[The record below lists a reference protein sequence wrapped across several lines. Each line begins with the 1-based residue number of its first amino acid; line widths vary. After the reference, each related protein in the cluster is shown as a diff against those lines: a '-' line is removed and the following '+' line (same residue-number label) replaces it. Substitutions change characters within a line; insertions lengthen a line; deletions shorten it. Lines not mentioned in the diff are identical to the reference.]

1 MQAIKP
7 LSPSVRSSTHVIQDS
22 NGLQT
27 WIARLDHRVYAALI
41 GTVIGGL
48 GGILGLLVTLAGP
61 LIAIGAVLG
70 TLAGLYILTNLTAA
84 LYGIVLVMALL
95 PFGTFPFDILI
106 TPTLLDGAMGAFLL
120 VYILQW
126 MRGERAGKGGLRLT
140 PVHALI
146 LLYMGWLI
154 FSFVLGIRFG
164 RPTTAN
170 LRQFAETL
178 LSISMTFFL
187 IDLLRDSRML
197 RRLVLVIFVGVG
209 AQAIIALTLYALP
222 DQTAERTLIRLA
234 VLGYPDGGVIRYI
247 EDNPADNERAIG
259 TFVDP
264 NVLGGFL
271 AIAAVTIAP
280 QVFSRQPV
288 LRRRE
293 LSWIVLGIVVVA
305 LILTF
310 SRAAMMGF
318 AIGIAFLGCFKGYR
332 KFHGVLALG
341 LVTLLI
347 LPQTR
352 DYIDRFVQGFA
363 GQDLATQMRI
373 GEYGDALELIVQY
386 PLTGVGFTGT
396 PSADLYTDVASMY
409 LIMANQIGLIGV
421 VLFAVTMLS
430 VFAYAARAW
439 PTLRDDETLR
449 AIFLGY
455 HAALVTAL
463 VTATAD
469 LYYFR
474 LDFHASITLFW
485 LVVGLAL
492 ATSRLALDRTAA
504 HNAEALP

>member
-1 MQAIKP
+1 MQALNR
-7 LSPSVRSSTHVIQDS
+7 LSPSVRSARPVQDA

-27 WIARLDHRVYAALI
+27 WIARLDRRVYAALV
-41 GTVIGGL
+41 GLVIGGL
-48 GGILGLLVTLAGP
+48 GGTLGLLVALAGP

-70 TLAGLYILTNLTAA
+70 TLAGLYILTNMTIA

-126 MRGERAGKGGLRLT
+126 MRGERAGTGGLRLT

-154 FSFVLGIRFG
+154 FSFVLGIRFA

-187 IDLLRDSRML
+187 IDLLRDSRTL
-197 RRLVLVIFVGVG
+197 RRLVLVILVGVG
-209 AQAIIALTLYALP
+209 AQALIALALYALP

-234 VLGYPDGGVIRYI
+234 VIGYPNGGVIRYI

-280 QVFSRQPV
+280 QVFSARPV
-288 LRRRE
+288 LRRRA

-310 SRAAMMGF
+310 SRAAMLGF
-318 AIGIAFLGCFKGYR
+318 AAGIAFIGCFKGFR
-332 KFHGVLALG
+332 KFHIVLALG
-341 LVTLLI
+341 LIALLI

-352 DYIDRFVQGFA
+352 DYIDRFIQGFT

-373 GEYGDALELIVQY
+373 GEYGDAFELIAQY

-396 PSADLYTDVASMY
+396 PGADLYTDVASMY
-409 LIMANQIGLIGV
+409 LIMANQIGLVGV
-421 VLFAVTMLS
+421 AIFALTMLS
-430 VFAYAARAW
+430 VFAYAAHAW
-439 PTLRDDETLR
+439 PAARDDDALR

-455 HAALVTAL
+455 HAALLTAL
-463 VTATAD
+463 LNATAD

-474 LDFHASITLFW
+474 IDFQASITLFW
-485 LVVGLAL
+485 LVTGLAL
-492 ATSRLALDRTAA
+492 ATSRLALDRAAA
-504 HNAEALP
+504 HRAQALP